1 MKKQLYIRGQ
11 VHDAKKIQEY
21 KLTDMPEVK
30 MRGRWYSVPLPLDAE
45 IVEFDPKTL
54 TLTTILPIRGPK

>member
-1 MKKQLYIRGQ
+1 MNKQLYIRGQ
-11 VHDAKKIQEY
+11 VHDAKTIQEY

-30 MRGRWYSVPLPLDAE
+30 MRGRWYSVPLDAE

>member
-1 MKKQLYIRGQ
+1 MNRQLYIRGQ
-11 VHDAKKIQEY
+11 GYDAKKIQEY
-21 KLTDMPEVK
+21 KLTDMPEIK
-30 MRGRWYSVPLPLDAE
+30 MRGRWYSVPLDAE